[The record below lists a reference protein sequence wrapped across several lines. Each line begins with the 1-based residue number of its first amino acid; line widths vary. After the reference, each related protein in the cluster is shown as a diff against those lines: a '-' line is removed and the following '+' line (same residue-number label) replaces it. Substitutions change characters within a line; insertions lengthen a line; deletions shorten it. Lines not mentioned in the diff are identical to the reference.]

1 MGFIIP
7 IGPQHPVHPEPL
19 LMKFNVE
26 GEKVVGVDINISYT
40 HRGIEK
46 AMEYRTYLQGIYLA
60 ERICGICN
68 AAHTTCYCQNIEQ
81 LLGKEPPPRG
91 NYLRLINE
99 EMGRIHSHLLWL
111 GLAAHQIGF
120 DTFFM
125 YVWRDREKVLD
136 LIELMT
142 GNRVITSYNTIGGV
156 RRDITPTI
164 IEKIRK
170 NLDFLEK
177 RTKYYKKL
185 VNEEPTVLMRTQN
198 VGILKPSEAVNL
210 YAVGPVLRASGIKH
224 DIRADDPYGV
234 HDEVPFNV
242 ITYDTCDVYARILV
256 RIDEVLESINMI
268 RYCLDHLPSGSF
280 KLRMPI
286 IIRPPKGE
294 SISRVEAPRGELLH
308 YVISDGGIKPYRY
321 KVRTPTLANIPA
333 TAKMLTSRGDYEVY
347 IADIPII
354 FGSIDP
360 CICCTGRVLF
370 IDIEKNRRWIWGYDE
385 LVRYSNKRFERHD

>member
-280 KLRMPI
+280 KLRIPI

-370 IDIEKNRRWIWGYDE
+370 IDIEKNRRWIWSYDE

>member
-370 IDIEKNRRWIWGYDE
+370 IDIEKNRRWIWSYDE

>member
-268 RYCLDHLPSGSF
+268 KYCLDHLPSGSF

-370 IDIEKNRRWIWGYDE
+370 IDIEKNRRWIWSYDE

>member
-81 LLGKEPPPRG
+81 LLGKDPPPRG

-185 VNEEPTVLMRTQN
+185 VNEESTVLMRTQN

-370 IDIEKNRRWIWGYDE
+370 IDIEKNRRWIWSYDE

>member
-120 DTFFM
+120 ETLFM

-156 RRDITPTI
+156 RRDVTPTI

-242 ITYDTCDVYARILV
+242 ITYDTYDVYARILV

-321 KVRTPTLANIPA
+321 KIRTPTLANIPA
-333 TAKMLTSRGDYEVY
+333 TAKMLTSREDYEVY

-360 CICCTGRVLF
+360 CISCTGRVLF
-370 IDIEKNRRWIWGYDE
+370 IDIEKNRRWIWSYDE